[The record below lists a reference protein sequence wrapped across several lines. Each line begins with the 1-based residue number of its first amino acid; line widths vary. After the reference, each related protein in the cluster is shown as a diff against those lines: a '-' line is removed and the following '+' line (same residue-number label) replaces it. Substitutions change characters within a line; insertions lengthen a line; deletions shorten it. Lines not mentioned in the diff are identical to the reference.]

1 MIYINSTLRIRRLD
15 PKCLQ
20 LEEYHK
26 PDPKKPKTKDDTPKW
41 YRCGYYGDL
50 KSALLGALSKQ
61 LFDSA
66 QNEMTIKEMIAKI
79 DEARAE
85 IIQAIG
91 ELKNG

>member
-50 KSALLGALSKQ
+50 KSALLGALTKQ
-61 LFDSA
+61 LFDSVS
-66 QNEMTIKEMIAKI
+66 NEMTIKEVVSVI
-79 DEARAE
+79 DKARGE
-85 IIQAIG
+85 IISAIEG
-91 ELKNG
+91 VKEI